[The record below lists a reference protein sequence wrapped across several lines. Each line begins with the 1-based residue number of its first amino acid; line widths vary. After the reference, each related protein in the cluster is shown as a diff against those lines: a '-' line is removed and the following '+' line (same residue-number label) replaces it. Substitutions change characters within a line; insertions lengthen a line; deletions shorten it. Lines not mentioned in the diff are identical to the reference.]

1 MLHNVYDFDK
11 TIYQNDSTADFY
23 LFCLKRHPA
32 ILAEIPIFLAYTVL
46 FLFRL
51 CSITVYKEK
60 FFRFLRHVDSIDEL
74 ILQFWDMNHDKV
86 KEFYINGRRDSDI
99 IISASPEFL
108 LRPVCDSLN
117 IKNLIASR
125 VDKNTGRYS
134 GENCWGAEKLRRLR
148 EEMGNTAICEFYS
161 DSLSDAPL
169 AEIAEK
175 AYIVRDNNIMSWSE
189 YRPAFTEK
197 IRLGLFS

>member
-1 MLHNVYDFDK
+1 MSHNVYDFDK

-46 FLFRL
+46 FLLRL
-51 CSITVYKEK
+51 CSVTAYKEK

-74 ILQFWDMNHDKV
+74 IIQFWDMNHDKI
-86 KEFYINGRRDSDI
+86 KEFYINGRQDSDV

-148 EEMGNTAICEFYS
+148 EEMGNASVREFYS
-161 DSLSDAPL
+161 DSLSDTPL
-169 AEIAEK
+169 AEIAET
-175 AYIVRDNNIMSWSE
+175 AYIVRGENIMPWPE
-189 YRPAFTEK
+189 YRPSFAEK
-197 IRLGLFS
+197 IRLSLFP

>member
-1 MLHNVYDFDK
+1 MSHNVYDFDK
-11 TIYQNDSTADFY
+11 TIYQNDSTVDFY
-23 LFCLKRHPA
+23 LFCLKRYPA
-32 ILAEIPIFLAYTVL
+32 ILAEIPIFLGYTVL
-46 FLFRL
+46 LLFRL

-74 ILQFWDMNHDKV
+74 IIQFWDMNHDGI
-86 KEFYINGRRDSDI
+86 KEFYINGRQDSDV

-134 GENCWGAEKLRRLR
+134 GENCWGTEKLRRLR
-148 EEMGNTAICEFYS
+148 EEMGNASVLKFYS
-161 DSLSDAPL
+161 DSLSDTPL

-175 AYIVRDNNIMSWSE
+175 AFIVKDRNIMPWSE
-189 YRPAFTEK
+189 YRPSFKEK
-197 IRLGLFS
+197 IRLRLFP